1 MVSLQKHRKT
11 FETKEANG
19 LIFGKKNR
27 SDSIVII
34 WKNGREK
41 RTYTAA
47 LCRKI
52 KLTRNGSVRRTKNDN
67 AYRIP
72 LNIYR
77 KWFWFTIA
85 ADCWTCVLATLAI
98 QNEKKATNKKW
109 GAEEKSMRNKRVHM
123 CVCPRSFFCSVLFHF
138 LQMNQRSWSGN
149 QKQLV
154 LWTKLV
160 DKMTQ
165 NEMCASGTPT
175 HVRTYV
181 RTHNTHSLV
190 HK

>member
-1 MVSLQKHRKT
+1 MSS
-11 FETKEANG
+11 FERMGE
-19 LIFGKKNR
+19 
-27 SDSIVII
+27 
-34 WKNGREK
+34 
-41 RTYTAA
+41 
-47 LCRKI
+47 
-52 KLTRNGSVRRTKNDN
+52 RNGHTQQHSVEKSNWLEMGVWEEQKNDN